1 MYRILKVCHLI
12 GLTLFLGSI
21 LGHLAASVAAG
32 EPGSAG
38 FLYAREQMAFA
49 TRVLTLPGL
58 FLAVASGIALAKVS
72 RQSPLR
78 VRWLEAKVALTVAI
92 AINSI
97 VFVAPAGARVLAE
110 TVALSRGEPVVALAQ
125 IVADRNAETIAGA
138 ANIVMILAIVL
149 LGVIKPRLALSS
161 RRTNGLASGA
171 GSLR

>member
-21 LGHLAASVAAG
+21 LGHIAASMAAG

-38 FLYAREQMAFA
+38 FLYAREQIAFA

-58 FLAVASGIALAKVS
+58 FLAIASGIALARVS

-78 VRWLEAKVALTVAI
+78 VRWLAAKVALTVAI

-97 VFVAPAGARVLAE
+97 VFVAPSGARVLAG
-110 TVALSRGEPVVALAQ
+110 TVALSRGEPVALAQ
-125 IVADRNAETIAGA
+125 IVADQKAETIAGT
-138 ANIVMILAIVL
+138 ANVVMILAIVL
-149 LGVIKPRLALSS
+149 LGVIKPRLAMSPP
-161 RRTNGLASGA
+161 RTNGLASGGA
-171 GSLR
+171 SLR

>member
-21 LGHLAASVAAG
+21 LGHLATSVAAG
-32 EPGSAG
+32 EPGTAG
-38 FLYAREQMAFA
+38 FLYAREQIAFA

-58 FLAVASGIALAKVS
+58 FLAIASGIALARVS

-78 VRWLEAKVALTVAI
+78 VRWLAAKVALTVAI

-97 VFVAPAGARVLAE
+97 AFVAPAGARVLAG
-110 TVALSRGEPVVALAQ
+110 TVALSHGEPVALAQ
-125 IVADRNAETIAGA
+125 IVADHNTETIAGA

-149 LGVIKPRLALSS
+149 LGVIKPRLALSP
-161 RRTNGLASGA
+161 RRTNGLASGGA
-171 GSLR
+171 SLR

>member
-21 LGHLAASVAAG
+21 LGHIAASAAAG

-38 FLYAREQMAFA
+38 FLYAREQIAFA

-58 FLAVASGIALAKVS
+58 FLAVASGIALARVS

-78 VRWLEAKVALTVAI
+78 VRWLAAKVVLTVAI
-92 AINSI
+92 AINSV
-97 VFVAPAGARVLAE
+97 VFVAPAGARVLAG
-110 TVALSRGEPVVALAQ
+110 TVALSRGEPVALAQ
-125 IVADRNAETIAGA
+125 IVRDHNVETAAGA

-149 LGVIKPRLALSS
+149 LGVIKPRLALSP
-161 RRTNGLASGA
+161 RKTNAMASA
-171 GSLR
+171 NASPR